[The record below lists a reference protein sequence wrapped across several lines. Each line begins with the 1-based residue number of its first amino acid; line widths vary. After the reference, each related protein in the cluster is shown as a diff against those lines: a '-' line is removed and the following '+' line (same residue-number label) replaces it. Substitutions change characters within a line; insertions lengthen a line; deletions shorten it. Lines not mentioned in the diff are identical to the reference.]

1 MAAEGARLTQ
11 QQEKTVTARV
21 KHFPPECAV
30 KGFLNVGFLQKKTQT
45 CLLASQ
51 RQIFDFLK
59 TVIININITARMFAL
74 VMSQYS
80 IKRYIRGFK
89 LTYAQDQVGLSF
101 GYLI

>member
-51 RQIFDFLK
+51 RQIFDF
-59 TVIININITARMFAL
+59 
-74 VMSQYS
+74 
-80 IKRYIRGFK
+80 
-89 LTYAQDQVGLSF
+89 
-101 GYLI
+101 